1 MTPPLA
7 VIRSFDRASAECYRS
22 VMKRIDPKR
31 QPQHRNFRSLPR
43 DLLDAVTGGVLERDD
58 QLDVAVPRAS
68 EPRS

>member
-1 MTPPLA
+1 
-7 VIRSFDRASAECYRS
+7 
-22 VMKRIDPKR
+22 MKRINPKR
-31 QPQHRNFRSLPR
+31 QPPHRNVRSLPR